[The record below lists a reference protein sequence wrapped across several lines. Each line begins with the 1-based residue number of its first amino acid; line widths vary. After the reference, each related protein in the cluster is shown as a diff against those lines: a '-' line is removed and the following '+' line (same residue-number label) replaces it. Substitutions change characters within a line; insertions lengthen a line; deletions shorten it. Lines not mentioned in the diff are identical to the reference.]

1 MNRPCT
7 QTDGLCWPLFWPVR
21 PEGGRRRTR
30 PANCAAGKA
39 VMRGGGE
46 RRAAAASQL
55 LESCA
60 PEPCRTAAAL
70 TRFTSPSAASG
81 ENLRGGQSST
91 PPSFKPS
98 PGFSRLLLRRNHAQA
113 LGSRP
118 APQQVRPGARFLIVS
133 SYFFFLQEI
142 VFNPLQ
148 FRPSFRV
155 LPVAAPLKDAAIL
168 DGDAWQLGLRV
179 LFLNRLFW
187 MSAIYWS

>member
-1 MNRPCT
+1 
-7 QTDGLCWPLFWPVR
+7 
-21 PEGGRRRTR
+21 
-30 PANCAAGKA
+30 
-39 VMRGGGE
+39 MRGGEE

-60 PEPCRTAAAL
+60 PQPFRTAAAP

-91 PPSFKPS
+91 PPSFNPS

-118 APQQVRPGARFLIVS
+118 APQQVRPGVGFLIVS
-133 SYFFFLQEI
+133 SYFFPQEI
-142 VFNPLQ
+142 VLNPLQ
-148 FRPSFRV
+148 FRPSFPV

-168 DGDAWQLGLRV
+168 DRDAWQLGLRV
-179 LFLNRLFW
+179 LFLNRLF
-187 MSAIYWS
+187 